1 MTLRKLLKIYRAI
14 AREQVDWID
23 GSSVVE
29 RDQILI
35 DLLKK
40 IKNKLKKK

>member
-1 MTLRKLLKIYRAI
+1 MTLKKLLKIYRAV

-35 DLLKK
+35 DLLRK
-40 IKNKLKKK
+40 IKKKVEKK

>member
-1 MTLRKLLKIYRAI
+1 MRLKKLLKIYQAI

-40 IKNKLKKK
+40 IKKKIKEK